1 MKNASRE
8 KLLAIINHN
17 LNSLENIID
26 YNIINNIKL
35 FRISSDLIPF
45 GSSQVNNLEWWD
57 IFSSRFNIIGNKII
71 NNNIRVSMHPGQ
83 YTVLNSPNIDVVNR
97 AIEDLKYHNK
107 VLDSLGLTENH
118 KIILHVGGAYNNKD
132 EAINRFIENYKKLDE
147 NIRKRLVIEND
158 DKLYNISDV
167 LHISN
172 KINIPVI
179 FDNLHNS
186 INPCDEKES
195 EFNWIQMCNKTWK
208 RIDGPQKIHYS
219 QQNPLKKIG
228 SHSNTIRVN
237 EFIKFYNILKDKSID
252 IMLEVK
258 DKNLSAIKCINCTT
272 NDRSIKKL
280 ELEWSKYKYNILEN
294 SPQNYLEIRKILKD
308 KTDFPAIYFY
318 NLIEDALYSPVS
330 IGNKINAA
338 QHVWGYFKD
347 FANEK
352 EKNNFFKKI
361 DNYNNELISIANI
374 KNYLFKL
381 AVKYEIKY
389 LLSSYYFIL

>member
-1 MKNASRE
+1 
-8 KLLAIINHN
+8 
-17 LNSLENIID
+17 
-26 YNIINNIKL
+26 
-35 FRISSDLIPF
+35 
-45 GSSQVNNLEWWD
+45 
-57 IFSSRFNIIGNKII
+57 
-71 NNNIRVSMHPGQ
+71 
-83 YTVLNSPNIDVVNR
+83 
-97 AIEDLKYHNK
+97 
-107 VLDSLGLTENH
+107 
-118 KIILHVGGAYNNKD
+118 
-132 EAINRFIENYKKLDE
+132 
-147 NIRKRLVIEND
+147 
-158 DKLYNISDV
+158 
-167 LHISN
+167 
-172 KINIPVI
+172 
-179 FDNLHNS
+179 
-186 INPCDEKES
+186 
-195 EFNWIQMCNKTWK
+195 MCNKTWK